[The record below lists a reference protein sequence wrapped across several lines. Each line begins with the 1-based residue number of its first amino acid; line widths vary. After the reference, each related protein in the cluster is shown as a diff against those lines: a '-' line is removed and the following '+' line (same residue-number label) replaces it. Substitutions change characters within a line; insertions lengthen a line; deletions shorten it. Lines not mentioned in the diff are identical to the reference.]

1 MRGSD
6 VIGAVVDVDVE
17 VVEVEE
23 EVDEVVDDVV
33 DVVDD
38 VVDDGVDDVVDD
50 VVVVDVVV
58 DVVVQVWQQSEMLTR
73 EEQAKEKHPDCR
85 SPYKQSGNAI
95 IYFVYVYLCLTSV
108 YTTIN
113 TSFYKT
119 T

>member
-17 VVEVEE
+17 VVEVG
-23 EVDEVVDDVV
+23 EVDDVVDDVV

-38 VVDDGVDDVVDD
+38 VVDDDVDDVVDD

-95 IYFVYVYLCLTSV
+95 IYT
-108 YTTIN
+108 
-113 TSFYKT
+113 
-119 T
+119 